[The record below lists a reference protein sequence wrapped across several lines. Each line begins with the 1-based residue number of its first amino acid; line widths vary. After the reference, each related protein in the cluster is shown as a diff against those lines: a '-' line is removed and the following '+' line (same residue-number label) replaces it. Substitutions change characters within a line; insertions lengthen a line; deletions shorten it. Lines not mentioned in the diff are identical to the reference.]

1 MKKLSSER
9 KIAAN
14 RENARHSTG
23 PKSARGKSKSREN
36 AVKHGIYST
45 TKLLI
50 GENKVLYKIMRREL
64 RKKYSPQ
71 THVEQALVACLMAE
85 LWNLR
90 RILRAEQLLG
100 ADAQQD
106 LNEDLEG
113 FEYLKADEEDNE
125 QGEGDEE
132 DNEQGDSTAA
142 DVSPQVDVDAVYEQL
157 FLNSD
162 FDRMQ
167 RLTTLKRQTLN
178 TILGLEKELDRR
190 LRVKMRA
197 ISKEEE

>member
-1 MKKLSSER
+1 MKKPSSEK

-50 GENKVLYKIMRREL
+50 GEDRDLHKAMRREL
-64 RKKYSPQ
+64 RKKYLPE
-71 THVEQALVACLMAE
+71 THVEQALVACLIAE

-106 LNEDLEG
+106 INEDLD
-113 FEYLKADEEDNE
+113 LEDI
-125 QGEGDEE
+125 EGDEE
-132 DNEQGDSTAA
+132 GNEQADDTAA
-142 DVSPQVDVDAVYEQL
+142 DVSPQADVDAVYEKL
-157 FLNSD
+157 FLNAD

-167 RLTTLKRQTLN
+167 RITMLKRQTLN
-178 TILGLEKELDRR
+178 TVLGLEKELNGR
-190 LRVKMRA
+190 LRMKMRA
-197 ISKEEE
+197 IRQEEE